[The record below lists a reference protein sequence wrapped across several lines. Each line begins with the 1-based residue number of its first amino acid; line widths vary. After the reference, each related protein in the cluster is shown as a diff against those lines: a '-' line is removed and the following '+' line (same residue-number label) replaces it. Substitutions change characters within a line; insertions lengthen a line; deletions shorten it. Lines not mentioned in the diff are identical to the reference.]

1 MAPKKSLRVSI
12 VVVTLLAAACGG
24 DDDDGTSTEI
34 DVSMEE
40 FMFTPQEWTV
50 AAGEEITVNLE
61 NTGSVE
67 HEFVILQPG
76 VTVESEADLPETE
89 EELLADFVYW
99 EDEVEPGDSKT
110 VTFTAPAAG
119 TYQIICAIEGHFDAG
134 MTGRLTVDG

>member
-40 FMFTPQEWTV
+40 FMFTPTEWTV

-119 TYQIICAIEGHFDAG
+119 TYQVICAIEGHFDAG